1 MELSAVVRE
10 FESRFGRKPAVVA
23 RAPGRINLIGE
34 HTDYHDGF
42 VFPIA
47 IDRGT
52 WVAADVAQ
60 ETRIQSAQLG
70 KESRF
75 EAKKTQPS
83 EVIGWAS
90 YPAGMAWSLREEG
103 IAISEI
109 DALVLSDVPIGS
121 GVSSSAALELAFGLV
136 WTNLSGQN
144 LDRTRLAEV
153 AQRAENAYV
162 GMPCGIMDQMAS
174 AHGKA
179 GQAMFLDT
187 RSKEIEYAPIPDDL
201 AVVLCD
207 TRASH
212 ALKDGQYAIRR
223 RQSFE
228 AARKLEVAKLRDA
241 TFEAVQGDSSQE
253 FALTDLQRRRARHIV
268 TENARAVA
276 FRDALAAGDRTRVG
290 ELMRASHESL
300 RDDYEVSCPELDAM
314 AEACWDAPGCVG
326 ARMTGGGFGGAC
338 VAIVF
343 SESLEDFCTSVRARY
358 RQQIH
363 RHERLLLT
371 SPAEGAQVY

>member
-1 MELSAVVRE
+1 MVT
-10 FESRFGRKPAVVA
+10 

-34 HTDYHDGF
+34 HTDYHEGF

-52 WVAADVAQ
+52 WVAADLAA
-60 ETRIQSAQLG
+60 TTKIQSQQLG
-70 KESRF
+70 KESTF
-75 EAKKTQPS
+75 MAGSTVPGGVS
-83 EVIGWAS
+83 GWSS
-90 YPAGMAWSLREEG
+90 YPAGMAWALRGAG
-103 IAISEI
+103 IQVQEI
-109 DALVLSDVPIGS
+109 DALVMSDLPIGS
-121 GVSSSAALELAFGLV
+121 GVSSSAALELAFGLA
-136 WTNLSGQN
+136 WTSLAGAF
-144 LDRTRLAEV
+144 LDLTTLAEI
-153 AQRAENAYV
+153 AQRAENFYV

-174 AHGKA
+174 AHGRE
-179 GQAMFLDT
+179 GHAMFLDT
-187 RSKEIEYAPIPDDL
+187 RTKQIDYAPIP
-201 AVVLCD
+201 AGMGIVLCD

-228 AARKLEVAKLRDA
+228 AARKLGVSHLRDA
-241 TFEAVQGDSSQE
+241 SFEKVQRDATPE

-268 TENARAVA
+268 SENARAIA
-276 FRDALAAGDRTRVG
+276 FRKALGSEDLLRIG
-290 ELMRASHESL
+290 ELMRSSHESL

-314 AEACWDAPGCVG
+314 AEACWSSPGCVG

-338 VAIVF
+338 VALVKV
-343 SESLEDFCTSVRARY
+343 ESIQEFCSSVKARY

-371 SPAEGAQVY
+371 SAAIGASVMQV